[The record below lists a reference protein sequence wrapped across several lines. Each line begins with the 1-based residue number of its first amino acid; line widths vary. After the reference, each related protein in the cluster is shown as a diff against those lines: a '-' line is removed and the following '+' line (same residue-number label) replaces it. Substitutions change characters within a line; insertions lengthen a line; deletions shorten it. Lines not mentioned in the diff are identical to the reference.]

1 MEDMGWEK
9 EKSIILADS
18 TINRIICN
26 HVDVSDN
33 QLLKL
38 SVVKSPS
45 VSPPIYSAFAPYPL
59 FQWYPWSN
67 EILLNLGMKRW
78 NSAFNAQ
85 GSQVIIVIV
94 QVGAVKIY
102 VARVQA
108 LRRKETRDES

>member
-9 EKSIILADS
+9 ENSIILADS

-26 HVDVSDN
+26 HVDISDN

-45 VSPPIYSAFAPYPL
+45 VSPPIYSAFAPYPR
-59 FQWYPWSN
+59 SN
-67 EILLNLGMKRW
+67 EILLNLGMKCW

-85 GSQVIIVIV
+85 GSQVIIVV
-94 QVGAVKIY
+94 LH
-102 VARVQA
+102 R
-108 LRRKETRDES
+108 